1 MNYRRLPL
9 TVAIL
14 VLFTL
19 AAHTVPTAAQT
30 GTLTLPPG
38 YRAEIYARDLVAP
51 THAAFGADGALYV
64 TQLNGGEN
72 AGSGQVLRIAKAGT
86 EPEVLLEKLFKP
98 TGIAWTE
105 DALYLVAGNS
115 VYSAEA
121 EEDGKYAPPVQV
133 IKDIPFNGRSNG
145 QINIGYDG
153 RLYFQSTGT
162 EGNADNSGII
172 YAMKVGT
179 NERSIYASGF
189 KNAYAMTWNPAD
201 GTMYATEIGDRYI
214 PGLGQP
220 VEEVN
225 QIERG
230 AFYGWPYCY
239 LDYQDAGKPELCRS
253 TKQALATFPP
263 QSTPTGIAYYEDQ
276 LIVAL
281 WGVDPRLFSV
291 DPKSGEV
298 TDFARGFA
306 RPMALL
312 VSPDGALIVVD
323 IDGGTITRITRQ

>member
-1 MNYRRLPL
+1 MNHRRLPL
-9 TVAIL
+9 ALAIL
-14 VLFTL
+14 ALFAVST
-19 AAHTVPTAAQT
+19 HTVPAVAQT

-38 YRAEIYARDLVAP
+38 YKAELYARDLVGP
-51 THAAFGADGALYV
+51 THAVFGEDGALYV
-64 TQLNGGEN
+64 TQLNGAEN
-72 AGSGQVLRIAKAGT
+72 AGAGQVLRIT
-86 EPEVLLEKLFKP
+86 EPGATPEVLLDKLFKP
-98 TGIAWTE
+98 TGVAWTP

-121 EEDGKYAPPVQV
+121 EDDGQYAAPVQL

-162 EGNADNSGII
+162 EGNPDNSGII

-179 NERSIYASGF
+179 NERSVYASGF
-189 KNAYAMTWNPAD
+189 KNAYAMTWNPDD

-239 LDYQDAGKPELCRS
+239 LDYQDAGKLDRCRS
-253 TKQALATFPP
+253 TTQALATFPP

-276 LIVAL
+276 LIVSL
-281 WGVDPRLFSV
+281 WGVDPRLFAV
-291 DPKSGEV
+291 DPKSGKV

-312 VSPDGALIVVD
+312 VDPDGALIVVD
-323 IDGGTITRITRQ
+323 IDGGTITRITK